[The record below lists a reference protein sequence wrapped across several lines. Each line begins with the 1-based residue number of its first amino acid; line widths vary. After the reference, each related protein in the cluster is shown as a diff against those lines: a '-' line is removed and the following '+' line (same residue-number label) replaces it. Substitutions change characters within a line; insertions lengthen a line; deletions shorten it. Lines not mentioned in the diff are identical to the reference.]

1 MKRIYESPK
10 AYVEMFTPN
19 EYVAACG
26 DSGKVYK
33 FVCNAPAGTLYY
45 YPNSDGNID
54 GKYDD
59 GWNRE
64 RLGNYHPCSETHE
77 ASSTD
82 SFYDGF
88 VDYNHNKRH
97 DDGEGVIVWRGPKG
111 NNGHATKDL
120 NMDSWETAKS

>member
-33 FVCNAPAGTLYY
+33 FICDAPRGTLYY
-45 YPNSDGNID
+45 YPNSDGAID
-54 GKYDD
+54 GNYAGSGAAEK
-59 GWNRE
+59 
-64 RLGNYHPCSETHE
+64 LGSYHPCEITHD

-82 SFYDGF
+82 DFYDGF
-88 VDYNHNKRH
+88 VDRNKNRKC
-97 DDGEGVIVWRGPKG
+97 DPGEAVIVWRGENG
-111 NNGHATKDL
+111 RNGHATTEL
-120 NMDSWETAKS
+120 NMDEWETAKS